1 MTPYARLSFAAN
13 LALLAV
19 QVAQAQEARSEEL
32 VLEEIIV
39 TAERRAD
46 NLQETPIA
54 VTAFV
59 GKDLEDKG
67 IDDISQIAD
76 FTPNLVFDTTA
87 IISGASNASVIFL
100 RGVGQSNFQVTNDPG
115 VGTYVDGVYMSS
127 AIGGVLDVIDIERIE
142 VLRGPQGTLFG
153 RNTIGGAINITTTPP
168 SPDGGGS
175 VQFRVGNLNRTDV
188 RASMDIPFG
197 DRFLSRWTASYKR
210 ADGYVKVTAPFGS
223 STGSTGNYSDGLE
236 RSLDDLGDDNEG
248 AVRVSILF
256 TPSDSLA
263 IAIATDMSRIRE
275 ASAASTLA
283 GVQGPGPNNL
293 GLVTFLYNTF
303 DAPNIDIPS
312 LGKNI
317 PYDERWVS
325 RNPESETFKTGPNGT
340 DIDGFGVA
348 GTLTW
353 DARENLT
360 FKSITSFRDTEAAF
374 NRDADGSPLQFTHT
388 SNDFRHE
395 QFSQELQLLGDSFQ
409 GSLEWIA
416 GVYYFSEEATDDLR
430 APLAP
435 SVGTVNINADIENRS
450 IAVFGQA
457 SWHLTERFDV
467 TFGLR
472 RTEDRRELLPDFF
485 YEREAGGAFAGARNV
500 PLQLVKDTFE
510 QTTPRLSFNYQV
522 GGKSLLYLS
531 YSEGY
536 KSGGFNSRTTA
547 PRTEVLAFLPEEL
560 ETIELGYKWQGFSDR
575 VRINS
580 AAFYSDYTDVQVTV
594 IEDIAPGTQ
603 NGGEVEIK
611 GLELELTAL
620 LTPALRLGV
629 GLGWIDAEYKSL
641 VPLTPGV
648 PPVSQIKITDKL
660 VNTPEMSAT
669 VGVEYSIQVGRADL
683 VLRFDWS
690 YSDEVYNDDINSE
703 ILKAPE
709 HSIYNAQVSY
719 ETVAWQI
726 VLWGENLSDERV
738 IVGGDANF
746 IIGFL
751 EANYNPPRTYGLT
764 MRRFF

>member
-1 MTPYARLSFAAN
+1 MTLPTKASLLGVFGVLSAAP
-13 LALLAV
+13 AEV
-19 QVAQAQEARSEEL
+19 HSSEAREIA
-32 VLEEIIV
+32 LEEVIV

-54 VTAFV
+54 VTAFTT
-59 GKDLEDKG
+59 KDLEDKG
-67 IDDISQIAD
+67 IDDIAQIAE

-115 VGTYVDGVYMSS
+115 VGTYVDGVYVSS

-153 RNTIGGAINITTTPP
+153 RNTIGGAINITTAKPTPE
-168 SPDGGGS
+168 GGGS
-175 VQFRVGNLNRTDV
+175 VQFKVGNLNRTDLRGSV
-188 RASMDIPFG
+188 DIPLNEKL
-197 DRFLSRWTASYKR
+197 LSKWTASYKR
-210 ADGYVKVTAPFGS
+210 ADGYVKVTAPFG
-223 STGSTGNYSDGLE
+223 TTPENTGNFSDGLE

-248 AVRVSILF
+248 AARVSFLY
-256 TPSDSLA
+256 TPTDRVTVSLA
-263 IAIATDMSRIRE
+263 ADLTRIRE

-283 GVQGPGPNNL
+283 GVQGPGPDNL

-303 DAPNIDIPS
+303 DAPNIEVPS
-312 LGKNI
+312 MGRNVL
-317 PYDERWVS
+317 YDERWVS
-325 RNPESETFKTGPNGT
+325 DNPESETFKTGPNGT
-340 DIDGFGVA
+340 DIDGFGIA
-348 GTLTW
+348 GTVEWQLGAYLTV
-353 DARENLT
+353 
-360 FKSITSFRDTEAAF
+360 KSITSFRSTESHF

-388 SNDFRHE
+388 SNDFNHE
-395 QFSQELQLLGDSFQ
+395 QFSQEIQLLGDSF
-409 GSLEWIA
+409 GGRLEWIGGA
-416 GVYYFSEEATDDLR
+416 YYFSEEAVDDLR

-450 IAVFGQA
+450 YAFFGQA
-457 SWHLTERFDV
+457 TWHMSDRFNV
-467 TFGLR
+467 TVGLR
-472 RTEDRRELLPDFF
+472 RTEDRRELFPDFY
-485 YEREAGGAFAGARNV
+485 YELEAGGAFAGARNV
-500 PLQLVKDTFE
+500 PLELVKDTFK
-510 QTTPRLSFNYQV
+510 QTTPRLSLNYQP
-522 GGKSLLYLS
+522 GRNSLVYVS
-531 YSEGY
+531 YGEGY

-560 ETIELGYKWQGFSDR
+560 KTIELGYKWQGFSDR
-575 VRINS
+575 VRVNS

-611 GLELELTAL
+611 GLELEVTAL
-620 LTPALRLGV
+620 PTPNLKVSLGF
-629 GLGWIDAEYKSL
+629 GWIDAEYTSL

-648 PPVSQIKITDKL
+648 PPVSQIKITDKQI
-660 VNTPEMSAT
+660 NTPEFSGTLGLEYT
-669 VGVEYSIQVGRADL
+669 VPVGRADL
-683 VLRFDWS
+683 VMRADWS

-703 ILKAPE
+703 ILHAPS
-709 HSIYNAQVSY
+709 HSIFNAQLSY
-719 ETVAWQI
+719 ETDTWQI
-726 VLWGENLSDERV
+726 VAWGENLSDKRV